1 MIREIFMRRLIL
13 LFSMMLVACVLV
25 ACNKPA
31 ISKELTIEI
40 GESTKFTEEE
50 ILEAIDLVRKD
61 FNFPAA
67 TLTKIWYDEE
77 ISNSLITVYLKNGRG
92 AVNGVESENVLIL
105 LSEFYVDRS
114 GENPV
119 LNSDSI
125 YTDFQWILIRDINS
139 SNWIIDDWG
148 Y

>member
-1 MIREIFMRRLIL
+1 M
-13 LFSMMLVACVLV
+13 
-25 ACNKPA
+25 
-31 ISKELTIEI
+31 
-40 GESTKFTEEE
+40 
-50 ILEAIDLVRKD
+50 RKD

-92 AVNGVESENVLIL
+92 AVNGVKSENVLIL

>member
-1 MIREIFMRRLIL
+1 MFMRRVII
-13 LFSMMLVACVLV
+13 LFSMILFIFLLGS
-25 ACNKPA
+25 CNKPD
-31 ISKELTIEI
+31 ISEELIIEI
-40 GESTKFTEEE
+40 GESTKFTKEE
-50 ILEAIDLVRKD
+50 ISEAIDLVKRD

-77 ISNSLITVYLKNGRG
+77 YSNSLITSYLKNGRCS
-92 AVNGVESENVLIL
+92 VNGVESGNVIIV
-105 LSEFYVDRS
+105 LSEFYVDDS
-114 GENPV
+114 GDNPV

-125 YTDFQWILIRDINS
+125 YTDFQWILIRDKKT